1 VTTIDIVLS
10 ILAVPVSVANAY
22 LLSLTFLSRQKRPI
36 SYGAPETRFAIVVPA
51 HDEEAGIGATVSNLL
66 SLDYP
71 KDRFS
76 VTVVADN
83 CSDETAARAEKAGAR
98 VLVRHDNERRGKGYA
113 LAHAFERLAS
123 TGSTGAP
130 AGSVPAEVDAIVVVD
145 ADTVVSKNLL
155 RAFGARIDAGALAVQ
170 ADYAVRNPEASWRTR
185 LMAIAFG
192 AFHVL
197 RSLARERLRLS
208 SGLRGNGMCFT
219 SQVLAQVPHDAYSIV
234 EDVEYGIR
242 LGEAGH
248 RIHYAAEAHVYGD
261 MVSSAGASQ
270 SQRQRW
276 ERGRAALARARGLPL
291 FGRALLCRDLVL
303 LDLAIDIL
311 LPPLS
316 TLAMWVALGFGLA
329 LVSGYFLSSEVS
341 LRIWIANLMA
351 LSLYVLRGWSLSGT
365 GWRGLVELA
374 CAPFY
379 VAWKLWMR
387 ATQTAQPKDWVRTAR
402 EPQPETT
409 AAPP

>member
-22 LLSLTFLSRQKRPI
+22 LLSLTLLSKQRRALP
-36 SYGAPETRFAIVVPA
+36 YGAPEMRFAVVVPA
-51 HDEEAGIGATVSNLL
+51 HDEEAGIGGTVSNLL
-66 SLDYP
+66 SVDYP
-71 KDRFS
+71 KDRFA

-83 CSDETAARAEKAGAR
+83 CTDQTAARAEEAGAR
-98 VLVRHDNERRGKGYA
+98 VLVRHDEDRRGKGYA
-113 LAHAFERLAS
+113 LAHAFERLA
-123 TGSTGAP
+123 P
-130 AGSVPAEVDAIVVVD
+130 EVDAIVVVD
-145 ADTVVSKNLL
+145 ADTLVSKNLL
-155 RAFGARIDAGALAVQ
+155 RAFAARIEAGALAVQ
-170 ADYAVRNPEASWRTR
+170 ADYAVRNPDASWRTR

-219 SQVLAQVPHDAYSIV
+219 SRILGLVPHDAYSIV

-248 RIHYAAEAHVYGD
+248 RIHYAADAHVYGE
-261 MVSSAGASQ
+261 MVASAGASQ

-276 ERGRAALARARGLPL
+276 ERGRAALARTRGVPL
-291 FGRALLCRDLVL
+291 IGRAFLRRDLVL

-316 TLAMWVALGFGLA
+316 TLAMWTVAGFVFA
-329 LVSGYFLSSEVS
+329 LLSGYFLGREVS
-341 LRIWIANLMA
+341 LRIWIANLIA
-351 LSLYVLRGWSLSGT
+351 LTLYVLRGWSLSGT

-387 ATQTAQPKDWVRTAR
+387 VMQSEKPKDWVRTAR
-402 EPQPETT
+402 EPRAEAPVAP